1 MESRVTEEAAIESL
15 SESIVPI
22 SFLGLAAYMY
32 RHRSGREAGNIGVE
46 LVLLF

>member
-1 MESRVTEEAAIESL
+1 MESGVTEEAVIESP
-15 SESIVPI
+15 SGSIVPI
-22 SFLGLAAYMY
+22 SFLGVTAYMY